1 MNHKLAK
8 TALIILFKLIQVKA
22 SVRYFW
28 HVSDFHLD
36 PRYGSN
42 ISDGRSLRDI
52 FLGDYDEGCWTERR
66 NPIGDYNCDS
76 PLALVQEFVTDFLA
90 KSYLYAQTSFH
101 SPPGQTKTRKSDDI
115 KSVRHTIHEKCHGG
129 KLRH

>member
-1 MNHKLAK
+1 MNNTLAK
-8 TALIILFKLIQVKA
+8 TVIVLLFKLIRVNA

-42 ISDGRSLRDI
+42 ISDDRGLRDI
-52 FLGDYDEGCWTERR
+52 FLGDYDQGCWTERR

-90 KSYLYAQTSFH
+90 KSYLYARAI
-101 SPPGQTKTRKSDDI
+101 GLI
-115 KSVRHTIHEKCHGG
+115 
-129 KLRH
+129 